1 MSAHAVC
8 NASGDRASLE
18 EGDRRK
24 QCTYETPT
32 PAFRS
37 GGGRLTRTQKE
48 TPRKL
53 PAKRASGQRELSVY
67 EKTVGMLMKAG
78 KRACEMPTDSEGMKV
93 EHERFGTG
101 TVKVLEGP
109 YPNQKATVSFT
120 GHGEKKL
127 LLKFAR
133 LKILN

>member
-93 EHERFGTG
+93 EQDEDIEMQGNSNEVEEYHQT
-101 TVKVLEGP
+101 T
-109 YPNQKATVSFT
+109 T
-120 GHGEKKL
+120 
-127 LLKFAR
+127 
-133 LKILN
+133 ILDYFQRRHK

>member
-18 EGDRRK
+18 EGGRRK

-93 EHERFGTG
+93 EQDEDIEMQGNSNEVEEYHQT
-101 TVKVLEGP
+101 T
-109 YPNQKATVSFT
+109 T
-120 GHGEKKL
+120 
-127 LLKFAR
+127 
-133 LKILN
+133 ILDYFQRRHK